1 MTMRT
6 TPPISG
12 SAVADDLLSQVA
24 DQVRRAAKLPAD
36 RIMQP
41 SSRLVEDL
49 GIDSLD
55 LVGVMLQVQDRFG
68 VEIDDDDVVKLTTL
82 EALTTY
88 VAQRL
93 PQV

>member
-1 MTMRT
+1 MTVMKT
-6 TPPISG
+6 TNAPASTI
-12 SAVADDLLSQVA
+12 ADDLLTQVA
-24 DQVRRAAKLPAD
+24 DEVRRAAKLPDD
-36 RIMQP
+36 RPMNG

-68 VEIDDDDVVKLTTL
+68 VEIEDDDVVKLTTL
-82 EALTTY
+82 EALTSY